1 MTHSHFL
8 YQLIPPSHH
17 RASLLLSSVDCPLS
31 TACDPNH
38 VGRFTT
44 IQPTEPKGDQ
54 RFYFLRVNVTHLTK
68 RTLPSSG
75 TDHCPLITDH
85 CRLRDANHCCV
96 PTPGSTI
103 SNGSTVSRCAA
114 SRDAGKDN
122 MPLADARDRGLLRVN
137 QDECKG
143 CGLCIE
149 SCPKK
154 VITLKD
160 QLNHYGYR
168 TAAYTGSGCTGCG
181 ICFLACPEP
190 GAITVLRLSPALQG
204 AAR

>member
-1 MTHSHFL
+1 
-8 YQLIPPSHH
+8 
-17 RASLLLSSVDCPLS
+17 
-31 TACDPNH
+31 
-38 VGRFTT
+38 
-44 IQPTEPKGDQ
+44 
-54 RFYFLRVNVTHLTK
+54 
-68 RTLPSSG
+68 
-75 TDHCPLITDH
+75 
-85 CRLRDANHCCV
+85 
-96 PTPGSTI
+96 
-103 SNGSTVSRCAA
+103 
-114 SRDAGKDN
+114 
-122 MPLADARDRGLLRVN
+122 MPVADARDRGLLRVN

-154 VITLKD
+154 VIALKD

-190 GAITVLRLSPALQG
+190 GAITVLRLRPAVAGSPAIQG